1 MLVSHSTISFAEAIM
16 GRMFKLLCG
25 ITLLVVLAPVTAG
38 SDLAAQTPS
47 PRPWTVTAAFTW
59 LRTGGACGVV
69 YVPELAIRRD
79 FGSQWGLELR
89 ASLPVLD
96 VDRGTDDGAGA
107 IDLGPT
113 LSFKTEQTEFGL
125 TAGATAFLV
134 GDGGE
139 LVDGGIGGF
148 VGGHA
153 TAWFGA
159 NVGGTLGANVRVSGR
174 GDTYPSL
181 SAGLAFRF

>member
-1 MLVSHSTISFAEAIM
+1 MV
-16 GRMFKLLCG
+16 RKFKSLSRSALLCLMPAAMG
-25 ITLLVVLAPVTAG
+25 VTG
-38 SDLAAQTPS
+38 LEAQTV
-47 PRPWTVTAAFTW
+47 PRQPWTVTAAFTG
-59 LRTGGACGVV
+59 LRTGGASGIV
-69 YVPELAIRRD
+69 YGPELAIRRD
-79 FGSQWGLELR
+79 FGPQWGLELR

-113 LSFKTEQTEFGL
+113 LSFKTERMELGL
-125 TAGATAFLV
+125 AAGATAFLV

-148 VGGHA
+148 FAGHA
-153 TAWFGA
+153 TAWFGR
-159 NVGGTLGANVRVSGR
+159 NVGGTLGANVRVSG
-174 GDTYPSL
+174 GGGGAYPSI

>member
-1 MLVSHSTISFAEAIM
+1 MLIQHSTISFAEVTM
-16 GRMFKLLCG
+16 GRMLKLLRA
-25 ITLLVVLAPVTAG
+25 ITFLVVLAPVAAG

-47 PRPWTVTAAFTW
+47 HRPWTVTAAFTG
-59 LRTGGACGVV
+59 LRTGGESGVV
-69 YVPELAIRRD
+69 YGPELAIRRD

-107 IDLGPT
+107 SDLGPT
-113 LSFKTEQTEFGL
+113 RSFKAERMELGL

-139 LVDGGIGGF
+139 LIDGGIGGF

-153 TAWFGA
+153 TAWFGP
-159 NVGGTLGANVRVSGR
+159 NVGGTFGANVRVSGR